1 VILFNFTLLK
11 KATKK
16 QQQYMIRLSKRQ
28 TKKKQ
33 HYIQNKQILQLN
45 KSLMTKKHVFKINED
60 IQIYY
65 IH

>member
-28 TKKKQ
+28 TKTKK

-60 IQIYY
+60 IQIY